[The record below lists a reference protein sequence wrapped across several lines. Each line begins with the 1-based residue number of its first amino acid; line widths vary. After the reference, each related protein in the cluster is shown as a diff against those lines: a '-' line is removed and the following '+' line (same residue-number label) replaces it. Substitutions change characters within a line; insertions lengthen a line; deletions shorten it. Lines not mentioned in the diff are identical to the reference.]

1 MLYGNDY
8 EGRRRQCSNCGTFT
22 NVHTYCWTCDMT
34 ICEGCEDD
42 HTCIARCELCAER
55 HELNRQGLCASC
67 AMREA
72 A

>member
-1 MLYGNDY
+1 MA
-8 EGRRRQCSNCGTFT
+8 
-22 NVHTYCWTCDMT
+22 